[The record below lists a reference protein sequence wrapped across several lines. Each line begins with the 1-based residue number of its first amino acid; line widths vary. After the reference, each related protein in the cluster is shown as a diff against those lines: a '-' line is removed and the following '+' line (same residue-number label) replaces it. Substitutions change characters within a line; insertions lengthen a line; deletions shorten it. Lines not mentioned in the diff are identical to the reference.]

1 MDKQGTIIALLIPE
15 DEFSHALVPN
25 KEDEQ
30 YHRKHLIFS
39 PGYLYG
45 KMGMRKKHFIKID

>member
-1 MDKQGTIIALLIPE
+1 MDKHGTIIVLLIPE